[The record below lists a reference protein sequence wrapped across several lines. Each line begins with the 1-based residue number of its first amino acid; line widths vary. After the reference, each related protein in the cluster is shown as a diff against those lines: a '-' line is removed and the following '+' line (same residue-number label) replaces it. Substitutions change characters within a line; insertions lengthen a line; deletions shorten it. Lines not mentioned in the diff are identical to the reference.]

1 MAVARHVTKYAA
13 ASEGEA
19 AWPKEGA
26 VLAALID
33 SAKWAKSRA
42 DATKR
47 RKAQWEVHYTTEVY
61 FFASKQ
67 WTKEKC

>member
-1 MAVARHVTKYAA
+1 M
-13 ASEGEA
+13 
-19 AWPKEGA
+19 
-26 VLAALID
+26 AALID

-47 RKAQWEVHYTTEVY
+47 RKAQWEVHYATEAY